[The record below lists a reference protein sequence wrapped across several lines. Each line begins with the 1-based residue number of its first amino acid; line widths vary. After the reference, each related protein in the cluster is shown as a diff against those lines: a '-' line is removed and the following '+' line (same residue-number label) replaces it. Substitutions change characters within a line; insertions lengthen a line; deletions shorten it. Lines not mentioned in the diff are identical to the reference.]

1 MRMHTLQLIDR
12 YIGIPFCGILS
23 LLSGKRRS
31 VPPEEIK
38 SILLIKMMGLG
49 SIVLMSPLLKSL
61 RERYPEARIDFLTME
76 NHAEIAG
83 MYGLVDRVYTVDFSR
98 PGTFFTSNIKT
109 IMEIR
114 SRYYDVIID
123 AEFYSRYTAVLSHL
137 CRPKIIAGFHSRDI
151 YRGDLR
157 GIKVY
162 FNQYRH
168 MIDNFIELAVNLGAV
183 GNDVGLSEPI
193 LADSLNKEIREI
205 LRTSGI
211 DPDRP
216 YILLNPHV
224 SNTSYYID
232 RSWPLKYFREVG
244 NYLNGKDYQVVV
256 IDAPSREDSTDWL
269 VQSSGNR
276 IKRLNRQISL
286 IGLMALIKNSF
297 LLITNDSGPL
307 HMAVSVRTPT
317 FSFFGTETP
326 VLYGYRFFPHTC
338 FYQGLACSPCL
349 SVLNF
354 KRGKC
359 ELGVRCIKDILP
371 GQVIEAF
378 SAQEKQLI
386 DYRAGKKDEEA

>member
-1 MRMHTLQLIDR
+1 MHTLQLIDR
-12 YIGIPFCGILS
+12 YMGIPFCGILS
-23 LLSGKRRS
+23 LLSGKRREKL
-31 VPPEEIK
+31 PEEIN
-38 SILLIKMMGLG
+38 SILVIKMMGLG

-61 RERYPEARIDFLTME
+61 RKCYPAARIDFLTME

-83 MYGLVDRVYTVDFSR
+83 MYGLVDRVYTVNFRS

-114 SRYYDVIID
+114 SLHYDVIID
-123 AEFYSRYTAVLSHL
+123 AEFYSRYTSALSYL

-151 YRGDLR
+151 YRGNLR

-183 GNDVGLSEPI
+183 GDDAVLSEPI
-193 LADSLNKEIREI
+193 LDDFLDKKIREV
-205 LRTSGI
+205 LGASGI

-232 RSWPLKYFREVG
+232 RSWPLEYFKKVG
-244 NYLNGKDYQVVV
+244 NYLNGTGYQVVV
-256 IDAPSREDSTDWL
+256 IDAPSRGDSTDWL
-269 VQSSGNR
+269 VKSSGNK
-276 IKRLNRQISL
+276 IKRLFRELSL
-286 IGLMALIKNSF
+286 IELMGLIKSAF

-307 HMAVSVRTPT
+307 HMAVSVGTPT

-359 ELGVRCIKDILP
+359 ELGVRCMKEIKP
-371 GQVIEAF
+371 GRVIEAF
-378 SAQEKQLI
+378 AKQEKQLR